1 VIVGSFAVLNAGE
14 TGSPNREH
22 QVQDSGIFFTL
33 SKKGLN
39 LKKKGGENMKR
50 TRGLLLLSIISI
62 VWVHSVNAAFIDYS
76 ASMSGLT
83 PVEDYKLSVNQFDS
97 TLGTLFGATFTL
109 HGTVAS
115 SLTVTPTTGDSSV
128 TWSKQNGYEQFPEWF
143 GPNDRYYVEL
153 YGPFSMA
160 VADAFSGS
168 VLNNQPVPLSGGPVT
183 FSAPTLDGM
192 ATFAFTTDLSSFI
205 GNGTI
210 EFFLGANS
218 FDALS
223 VTSNASANLSTNYS
237 GEVSVVYDY
246 HPVPVP
252 AAVWLLG
259 SGLIGMLGLRKKFN
273 S

>member
-1 VIVGSFAVLNAGE
+1 
-14 TGSPNREH
+14 
-22 QVQDSGIFFTL
+22 
-33 SKKGLN
+33 
-39 LKKKGGENMKR
+39 MKR

-62 VWVHSVNAAFIDYS
+62 VWVHSVNAALVDYS

-83 PVEDYKLSVNQFDS
+83 PVEDYKLSVNQFDP
-97 TLGTLFGATFTL
+97 TLGTLLSATFTL
-109 HGTVAS
+109 HGTVES
-115 SLTVTPTTGDSSV
+115 SLTVTPATGDSSV
-128 TWSKQNGYEQFPEWF
+128 TWSKQNGHILYPEIF

-168 VLNNQPVPLSGGPVT
+168 VLTNQPVPLTGGSAT
-183 FSAPTLDGM
+183 FGAPALDGLD
-192 ATFAFTTDLSSFI
+192 TFEFTTDLSPFI

-218 FDALS
+218 FDSYS
-223 VTSNASANLSTNYS
+223 VTSNASASLSTNYS